1 MTNHTTAMTL
11 REIREALGH
20 TVPPPGVPE
29 PVVQATRYV
38 VSCLPEGHDDRI
50 TYSINIRYEGSGL
63 FSVRHGLR
71 QYSCDGE
78 WAYEPD
84 FDEDDAAEAEWLK
97 GYRFGH
103 DAAVG
108 LAKKLASTLSYRGRS
123 VADVLADAAVSAVSG
138 AADSRQP

>member
-1 MTNHTTAMTL
+1 MTNHTTAMTM

-20 TVPPPGVPE
+20 AVPPPGVPE
-29 PVVQATRYV
+29 PVVQPTRYV

-50 TYSINIRYEGSGL
+50 TYSINIRYEGGGL

-71 QYSCDGE
+71 QYSLNAE

-97 GYRFGH
+97 GYRF
-103 DAAVG
+103 DSDTALR
-108 LAKKLASTLSYRGRS
+108 LAKELALKLTYRGRS
-123 VADVLADAAVSAVSG
+123 VADVLAESAVSAVSG